1 MKPTLSIYL
10 SILLALITIF
20 VCGCG
25 VGYILGK
32 KSEQEQTTSFVLADT
47 SKEDAATW
55 KDRTLQRLTRFLKLS
70 DDQQSLTGQEVKTTS
85 DAIQA
90 SRDHTVE
97 DYYRHLLNL
106 HLRLMPH
113 LDKDQQKLLEKDRK
127 SLQLAIDSRY
137 QSSITE

>member
-1 MKPTLSIYL
+1 MKPTPSLYL
-10 SILLALITIF
+10 SIFLALLTIF

-32 KSEQEQTTSFVLADT
+32 KAEQKQTASFVLADT

-55 KDRTLQRLTRFLKLS
+55 KDRTLQRLTRFLKLTTE
-70 DDQQSLTGQEVKTTS
+70 QQSLTTAEVKTTS

-90 SRDHTVE
+90 SRDHAVE
-97 DYYRHLLNL
+97 DYYRHLLDL
-106 HLRLMPH
+106 HLRLIPL
-113 LDKDQQKLLEKDRK
+113 LDEEQQKLLEKDRK

-137 QSSITE
+137 